1 MSWKQD
7 RAEIKRLMAARPDP
21 DGKNGCDTPES
32 RAVNDALDRKIGE
45 QPAWRRARIF
55 YGD

>member
-1 MSWKQD
+1 MAWKQD

-21 DGKNGCDTPES
+21 DGKQQIDNQES
-32 RAVNDALDRKIGE
+32 RAVDAELDRKIRE
-45 QPAWRRARIF
+45 QPVWRRARIF

>member
-21 DGKNGCDTPES
+21 TGKKGCDSQEAQ
-32 RAVNDALDRKIGE
+32 AVNAELDRKIQA
-45 QPAWRRARIF
+45 QPVWRRSRLL
-55 YGD
+55 YED